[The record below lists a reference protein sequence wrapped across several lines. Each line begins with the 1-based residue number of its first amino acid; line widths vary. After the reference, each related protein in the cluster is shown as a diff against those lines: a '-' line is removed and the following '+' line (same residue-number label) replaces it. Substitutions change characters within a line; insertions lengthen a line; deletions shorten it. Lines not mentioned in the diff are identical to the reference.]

1 MRKRSLAAYLAVFL
15 LAAGPAFPQSPS
27 PDAMA
32 AARELVVT
40 MQMADQFKAIMPTI
54 VKGLKPAIVQNR
66 PQVERDY
73 DAIMPLLLEG
83 MNARV
88 SEVIDKIAA
97 LYARTFTAGELR
109 ELVTFY
115 KGPVGQKFVRSQS
128 VLMQESMAIG
138 QQFGQSVAK
147 EMQDRIIEELR
158 NRGHKI

>member
-15 LAAGPAFPQSPS
+15 LAAGPAFPQSPP

-54 VKGLKPAIVQNR
+54 VKGLKSAIVQNR

-88 SEVIDKIAA
+88 SEVIDQIAA
-97 LYARTFTAGELR
+97 LYARTFTAAELR
-109 ELVTFY
+109 ELVAFY
-115 KGPVGQKFVRSQS
+115 QGPVGQKFVRSQAL
-128 VLMQESMAIG
+128 LMQESMAIG

-158 NRGHKI
+158 KRGHKI